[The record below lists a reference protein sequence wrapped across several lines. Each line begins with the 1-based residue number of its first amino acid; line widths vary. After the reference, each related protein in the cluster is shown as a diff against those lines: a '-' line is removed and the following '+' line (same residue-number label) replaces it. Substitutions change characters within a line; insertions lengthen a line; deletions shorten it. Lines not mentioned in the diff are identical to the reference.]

1 MPDLPDLPQT
11 EIAIVALTN
20 AFRQES
26 KLGRVVP
33 SKELAAAARW
43 FAEYLARTDKFAH
56 EADGREP
63 QQRAA
68 AHGYKYCMVAEN
80 LARNLDSRGY
90 TAQRLAAEVVE
101 GWKNSPPHRKNLV
114 EADATE
120 IGVSVVRAP
129 DRHPKFVS
137 VQMFGRQ
144 EASKVTF
151 SITNT
156 AQVPVSYTL
165 GQEAHVVEPR
175 MIVTHEFC
183 ASGKISFDRA
193 GNWLTGSSIGAS
205 FEPQNGV
212 SFTLRPVNGNR
223 VTVETN
229 TAARKK

>member
-26 KLGRVVP
+26 KLGAVAP
-33 SKELAAAARW
+33 NKELAAAARW
-43 FAEYLARTDKFAH
+43 FAEYLARTNTFAH

-63 QQRAA
+63 QQRAS

-90 TAQRLAAEVVE
+90 SAPRLAAEVVE

-114 EADATE
+114 EVDATE

-137 VQMFGRQ
+137 VQMFGRP
-144 EASKVTF
+144 ETSKIAF

-156 AQVPVSYTL
+156 AQAAVSYTL
-165 GQEAHVVEPR
+165 GKESHVLEPWT
-175 MIVTHEFC
+175 IVTHEYC
-183 ASGKISFDRA
+183 ASGKISFDRV
-193 GNWLTGSSIGAS
+193 GNWLTGSSIGVS

-212 SFTLRPVNGNR
+212 SFTLRQAAGNR
-223 VTVETN
+223 VIVEAGTS
-229 TAARKK
+229 KKK

>member
-20 AFRQES
+20 AFRQENR
-26 KLGRVVP
+26 LGVVAP
-33 SKELAAAARW
+33 NKELAAAARW

-63 QQRAA
+63 QQRAS

-90 TAQRLAAEVVE
+90 SAQRLAAEVVE

-129 DRHPKFVS
+129 DKHPKFVS
-137 VQMFGRQ
+137 VQMFGRP
-144 EASKVTF
+144 ETSKIVF

-165 GQEAHVVEPR
+165 GKESQVLEPR
-175 MIVTHEFC
+175 TIVTHEFC

-193 GNWLTGSSIGAS
+193 GNWLTGSSIGVS

-212 SFTLRPVNGNR
+212 SFTLLQTAGNR
-223 VTVETN
+223 VIVEAST
-229 TAARKK
+229 TKKK

>member
-20 AFRQES
+20 AFRQEN
-26 KLGRVVP
+26 KLGAVTP
-33 SKELAAAARW
+33 NKELAAAAQW

-63 QQRAA
+63 QQRAS

-101 GWKNSPPHRKNLV
+101 GWKNSPPHRQNLV
-114 EADATE
+114 ETDATE

-129 DRHPKFVS
+129 DKHPKFVS
-137 VQMFGRQ
+137 VQMFGRP
-144 EASKVTF
+144 ETLKVTF
-151 SITNT
+151 SVTNT
-156 AQVPVSYTL
+156 AQLPVSYTL
-165 GQEAHVVEPR
+165 GREAHVVEPKT
-175 MIVTHEFC
+175 IVTHEYC
-183 ASGKISFDRA
+183 ASGRISFDRA
-193 GNWLTGSSIGAS
+193 GNWLSGSSIGVT

-212 SFTLRPVNGNR
+212 SFTLRQATGSR
-223 VTVETN
+223 VVVEAG
-229 TAARKK
+229 AARTK

>member
-20 AFRQES
+20 AFRQEN
-26 KLGRVVP
+26 KLGGVTP
-33 SKELAAAARW
+33 NKELAAAARW
-43 FAEYLARTDKFAH
+43 FAEYLARTDTFAH

-80 LARNLDSRGY
+80 LARNLDSRGF
-90 TAQRLAAEVVE
+90 TAQRLASEVVE
-101 GWKNSPPHRKNLV
+101 GWKNSPLHRKNLV

-120 IGVSVVRAP
+120 IGVSVIRAP

-137 VQMFGRQ
+137 VQMFGRP

-151 SITNT
+151 SVTNT
-156 AQVPVSYTL
+156 AQLPVSYTL
-165 GQEAHVVEPR
+165 GSEAHVVEPR
-175 MIVTHEFC
+175 MIITHEFC
-183 ASGKISFDRA
+183 ASGRISFDRA

-212 SFTLRPVNGNR
+212 SFTLRQTSGNR
-223 VTVETN
+223 VIVETG
-229 TAARKK
+229 AAKKK

>member
-20 AFRQES
+20 AFRQEN
-26 KLGRVVP
+26 KLGGVTPNKV
-33 SKELAAAARW
+33 LAAAARW

-80 LARNLDSRGY
+80 LARNLDSRGF
-90 TAQRLAAEVVE
+90 TAQRLANEVIE
-101 GWKNSPPHRKNLV
+101 GWKNSPLHRTNLV

-120 IGVSVVRAP
+120 IGVSVIRAP

-137 VQMFGRQ
+137 VQMFGRP

-151 SITNT
+151 SVTNT
-156 AQVPVSYTL
+156 AQLPVSYTL
-165 GQEAHVVEPR
+165 GHEAHVVEPR

-183 ASGKISFDRA
+183 ASGRISFDRA

-205 FEPQNGV
+205 FDPQNGV
-212 SFTLRPVNGNR
+212 SFTLRQTSGNR
-223 VTVETN
+223 VIVEAG
-229 TAARKK
+229 AAKKK

>member
-11 EIAIVALTN
+11 EMAIVALTN

-26 KLGRVVP
+26 KLGAVAP
-33 SKELAAAARW
+33 NKELAAAARW

-63 QQRAA
+63 HQRAA
-68 AHGYKYCMVAEN
+68 THGYKYCMVAEN

-120 IGVSVVRAP
+120 IGVSVVRASG
-129 DRHPKFVS
+129 RHPKFVS
-137 VQMFGRQ
+137 VQMFGRP
-144 EASKVTF
+144 EAAKIVF

-165 GQEAHVVEPR
+165 GKESQVLEPR
-175 MIVTHEFC
+175 TIVTHEYC
-183 ASGKISFDRA
+183 ASGRISFDRA
-193 GNWLTGSSIGAS
+193 GNWLTGSSIGVS

-212 SFTLRPVNGNR
+212 SFTLLQTAGNR
-223 VTVETN
+223 VIVEAST
-229 TAARKK
+229 TKKK

>member
-20 AFRQES
+20 AFRQEN
-26 KLGRVVP
+26 KLGAVTPNR
-33 SKELAAAARW
+33 ELAAAARW

-63 QQRAA
+63 QQRAS

-90 TAQRLAAEVVE
+90 VAQRLAAEVVE
-101 GWKNSPPHRKNLV
+101 GWKNSPPHRQNLV

-120 IGVSVVRAP
+120 IGVAVVRAP
-129 DRHPKFVS
+129 DKHPKFVS
-137 VQMFGRQ
+137 VQMFGRP
-144 EASKVTF
+144 ETSKVTF
-151 SITNT
+151 SITSA

-165 GQEAHVVEPR
+165 GSEAHVIEPR
-175 MIVTHEFC
+175 MIVTHEYC

-193 GNWLTGSSIGAS
+193 GSGLTSSSIGVS

-212 SFTLRPVNGNR
+212 SFTLRQASGNR
-223 VTVETN
+223 VVVETGI
-229 TAARKK
+229 AKKK

>member
-20 AFRQES
+20 AFRQEN
-26 KLGRVVP
+26 KLGGVTP
-33 SKELAAAARW
+33 NKELAAAAHW

-120 IGVSVVRAP
+120 IGISVVRAP

-137 VQMFGRQ
+137 VQMFGRP
-144 EASKVTF
+144 EAMKVTF
-151 SITNT
+151 SVTNT
-156 AQVPVSYTL
+156 APLPVSYTL
-165 GQEAHVVEPR
+165 GSETHVVEPR
-175 MIVTHEFC
+175 TIITHEFC

-212 SFTLRPVNGNR
+212 SFTLRQTSGNR
-223 VTVETN
+223 VIVE
-229 TAARKK
+229 AAAAKKK

>member
-20 AFRQES
+20 AFRQENR
-26 KLGRVVP
+26 LGVVAP
-33 SKELAAAARW
+33 NKELAAAARW

-68 AHGYKYCMVAEN
+68 THGYKYCMVAEN

-90 TAQRLAAEVVE
+90 SAQRLAAEVVE

-129 DRHPKFVS
+129 DKHPKFVS
-137 VQMFGRQ
+137 VQMFGRP
-144 EASKVTF
+144 ETSKIVF

-165 GQEAHVVEPR
+165 GKESQVLEPR
-175 MIVTHEFC
+175 TIVTHEFC

-193 GNWLTGSSIGAS
+193 GNWLTGSSIGVS

-212 SFTLRPVNGNR
+212 SFTLLQTAGNR
-223 VTVETN
+223 VIVEAST
-229 TAARKK
+229 TKKK

>member
-20 AFRQES
+20 AFRQENR
-26 KLGRVVP
+26 LGVVAP
-33 SKELAAAARW
+33 NKELAAAPRW

-63 QQRAA
+63 QQRAS
-68 AHGYKYCMVAEN
+68 AHGYQYCMVAEN

-90 TAQRLAAEVVE
+90 SAQRLAAEVVE
-101 GWKNSPPHRKNLV
+101 GWKNSPPRRKNLV

-129 DRHPKFVS
+129 DKHPKFVS
-137 VQMFGRQ
+137 VQMFGRP
-144 EASKVTF
+144 ETSKIVF

-165 GQEAHVVEPR
+165 GKESQVLEPR
-175 MIVTHEFC
+175 TIVTHEYC

-193 GNWLTGSSIGAS
+193 GNWLTGSSIGVS

-212 SFTLRPVNGNR
+212 SFTLRQAAGNR
-223 VTVETN
+223 VIVEAST
-229 TAARKK
+229 TKKK

>member
-1 MPDLPDLPQT
+1 MPDLPNLPQT

-20 AFRQES
+20 AFRQEN
-26 KLGRVVP
+26 KLGAVTP

-43 FAEYLARTDKFAH
+43 FAEYLARTDKLAH

-63 QQRAA
+63 QQRAS

-90 TAQRLAAEVVE
+90 TAQRLATEVVE
-101 GWKNSPPHRKNLV
+101 GWKSSPPHRQNLV

-129 DRHPKFVS
+129 DKHPKFVS
-137 VQMFGRQ
+137 VQMFGRP
-144 EASKVTF
+144 EASKVIF
-151 SITNT
+151 SITNA

-165 GQEAHVVEPR
+165 GREAQVVEPR
-175 MIVTHEFC
+175 SIVTHEYC

-193 GNWLTGSSIGAS
+193 GSWLTGSSIGAS
-205 FEPQNGV
+205 FEPENGV
-212 SFTLRPVNGNR
+212 SFTLRQTTGNR
-223 VTVETN
+223 VVVETG
-229 TAARKK
+229 TTKKK